1 MRRPICTRLVAP
13 SAGLTPDPARAPPR
27 RIACRLASA
36 NTFRPMSG
44 SRNDSPLSTG
54 CANNFICRETGGQ
67 PRGFLAAS
75 PAARELPQL
84 SNPAWRQAEAA
95 SQGVGGFFR
104 RRGLDRLQ
112 VPPLGA
118 RGDVQPLRAQIGLT
132 DGRFYPQPDRRR
144 NLGRRLAGD
153 GEQLQEVIADHA
165 APARPRRWLPA
176 DRTPGALPAPGWPRQ
191 AGRRPGG

>member
-1 MRRPICTRLVAP
+1 MALLFPACAARWTAWALRRGQLVALR
-13 SAGLTPDPARAPPR
+13 SRARHIRALPGAFLAP
-27 RIACRLASA
+27 RL
-36 NTFRPMSG
+36 F
-44 SRNDSPLSTG
+44 
-54 CANNFICRETGGQ
+54 FVCRETGGQ
-67 PRGFLAAS
+67 PRGLLAAS